1 MENIDIG
8 IIIAQIINLCILFYM
23 FKRFIADR
31 LNVVIKERRALIK
44 KLDEADERYAE
55 KIAAADAEEKSI
67 LEAARADAN
76 DIMLDA
82 KNLADQKAK
91 LIMQKAKTDIDAIMA
106 WGRREIEKER
116 LTMLQNMK
124 GKIIDLSLKLNEKMF
139 DDERASK
146 DFMEKEMKAIKEL
159 K

>member
-1 MENIDIG
+1 MENIDLG
-8 IIIAQIINLCILFYM
+8 IIIAQIINLFILFYM

-31 LNVVIKERRALIK
+31 LNAIIKERRTLIK
-44 KLDEADERYAE
+44 KLDEADALYEE
-55 KIAAADAEEKSI
+55 KIAAAKTEEESI
-67 LEAARADAN
+67 LSWARAQAN
-76 DIMLDA
+76 NMMIDA
-82 KNLADQKAK
+82 KDLADQKAK
-91 LIMQKAKTDIDAIMA
+91 IIMQKAKSDVDAIMA

-139 DDERASK
+139 DDEKASK
-146 DFMEKEMKAIKEL
+146 DFMEKEMKAIEKL